1 MGAAAQPKEP
11 ARGNRRV
18 GNASVWSAPINSL
31 EKTMAHFYGTL
42 RGKGKN
48 AVTKCGTKNSGLT
61 ITAQGCK
68 GQIEVKIY
76 YDKLCDEDMYSVSLA
91 PANFGPGKTTLLAV
105 GVLNMAYV
113 PIYSGYTE
121 GEKDG

>member
-1 MGAAAQPKEP
+1 
-11 ARGNRRV
+11 
-18 GNASVWSAPINSL
+18 
-31 EKTMAHFYGTL
+31 MAHFYGTL

-48 AVTKCGTKNSGLT
+48 AATKCGTRNSGLT
-61 ITAQGCK
+61 VTARGWK

-76 YDKLCDEDMYSVSLA
+76 HVESSGDDMYSVSLA

-105 GVLNMAYV
+105 GVLDMARV